1 MCFMHIQQILVEPP
15 LESPLKTQMAIKVT
29 VYLAEGLIK
38 VFRHKYIQPVGY
50 VAPSESQNENI

>member
-1 MCFMHIQQILVEPP
+1 MCFMLIQQILVEPP
-15 LESPLKTQMAIKVT
+15 PESPLKTQMAIKVI

-38 VFRHKYIQPVGY
+38 VSHHKYIQPVGC